1 MLLSSTTLWMPP
13 KRTRALPKP
22 ASSSPNNKNNNKNA
36 NFLGNNAATSSN
48 NNNNNF
54 IVGSNNNNNN
64 GTARRP
70 AKKSRVVQA
79 PAGVAAART
88 TRTRGRAAQTPGNT
102 GAGPST
108 NATARQ
114 VPGVKAAPPKI
125 APQVM
130 KIMRDMI
137 RKRGGSWKKM
147 IDSLSDEEARPI
159 IDLCKKNS
167 NRCPLNAKDRIKL
180 IHEMFGRKS
189 NKVQIQ
195 QAIFDVTVAFK
206 QGGAAGISHQAPLDP
221 NLTKED
227 LTQNLREAAATMR
240 TADPKSKTYREK
252 VAKHMSWF
260 PSEWGDFLLRTRYG
274 TIGTVGGVVGGVVG
288 GASAGV
294 SATTAVSQW
303 FFNLFNDLMKI
314 DSRSRTNTLMKTAM
328 ALAPGGLGLLKVES
342 PLIVIATII
351 GLGCFNEH
359 MHDTQEAKENHKE
372 KNEGIARFIG
382 ALIARYTY
390 SIVVALTIHKVG
402 LVKWLKT
409 SLNTTKSGVDAAAEG
424 ARAVGASFGLVGAG
438 AGGIAD
444 IAIALTKLIR
454 WGVASAPGAA
464 VAVGEGIRSRAGYAR
479 RSFTSFRTSYL
490 GIHNKRKFFT
500 ASFWGRDG
508 VMTISKLAAGTL
520 RLFMFRFRYFMQN
533 PDIYTA
539 TALAISVLVLYK
551 IMSILLRTT
560 TRLGVRAAR
569 GVYMAVRSRKRARN
583 SVNVTNVRGAV
594 NATNVPI
601 APFQRAHNS

>member
-1 MLLSSTTLWMPP
+1 MLLSST
-13 KRTRALPKP
+13 
-22 ASSSPNNKNNNKNA
+22 
-36 NFLGNNAATSSN
+36 
-48 NNNNNF
+48 
-54 IVGSNNNNNN
+54 
-64 GTARRP
+64 
-70 AKKSRVVQA
+70 VQHM
-79 PAGVAAART
+79 VAAART

-114 VPGVKAAPPKI
+114 APGVKGAPPKI

-227 LTQNLREAAATMR
+227 LTQNLREAVATMR
-240 TADPKSKTYREK
+240 AADPKSKTYREK

-274 TIGTVGGVVGGVVG
+274 TIGTVGGVVGG
-288 GASAGV
+288 ASAGV

-303 FFNLFNDLMKI
+303 MFDLLNDLMKI
-314 DSRSRTNTLMKTAM
+314 DSRSRANTLMKTAM
-328 ALAPGGLGLLKVES
+328 ALAPGGLGLLQVES

-359 MHDTQEAKENHKE
+359 MHDTQEAKENRKE

-390 SIVVALTIHKVG
+390 SIVVALTIHTMG
-402 LVKWLKT
+402 LGKWLKRT
-409 SLNTTKSGVDAAAEG
+409 KNTTKLGVDAAAEST
-424 ARAVGASFGLVGAG
+424 RALGASFGLVGAG
-438 AGGIAD
+438 AGGIAE
-444 IAIALTKLIR
+444 IATALTKLIR

-479 RSFTSFRTSYL
+479 RSFASFRTSYL

-508 VMTISKLAAGTL
+508 AMTISKLAAGTL
-520 RLFMFRFRYFMQN
+520 RLVMFRFRYFMQN
-533 PDIYTA
+533 PDIYTG

-551 IMSILLRTT
+551 IMSILIRKT

-583 SVNVTNVRGAV
+583 GVNVTNARGAV

-601 APFQRAHNS
+601 APVQRAPIRRRR